1 MPNNK
6 GGKRYKRN
14 KNQVKENKT
23 TRLKD
28 VTQSQEYAQITK
40 CLGNGRF
47 EVLCFDGKKRM
58 ATICGKMR
66 KRVFVNTHEIVLV
79 SLREWQDSKCD
90 IIDKYSAS
98 DVQKLKQKNLIPKS
112 IKLEEKNDLDDEVM
126 DDNLGF
132 VFDYSMPNDDSL
144 SDKSSSEEESED
156 SDSDSDDPSKI
167 DIDDI

>member
-40 CLGNGRF
+40 CLGNCRF
-47 EVLCFDGKKRM
+47 EGLCFDGKKRM
-58 ATICGKMR
+58 ASMCGKMR
-66 KRVFVNTHEIVLV
+66 KRVFVNAHEIVLV
-79 SLREWQDSKCD
+79 SLRDWQDSKCD

-112 IKLEEKNDLDDEVM
+112 IKLEEKMDDEDEVM

-132 VFDYSMPNDDSL
+132 VFDYSMPNEDSL

-156 SDSDSDDPSKI
+156 SDSDDPSKI

>member
-40 CLGNGRF
+40 CLGSCRF

-58 ATICGKMR
+58 ATMCGKMR
-66 KRVFVNTHEIVLV
+66 KKVFVNAHEIVLV
-79 SLREWQDSKCD
+79 SLRDWQDSKCD
-90 IIDKYSAS
+90 IIEKYSAS
-98 DVQKLKQKNLIPKS
+98 DVQKLKQKNLIPKF
-112 IKLEEKNDLDDEVM
+112 IKLEEKNDEDEVM

-144 SDKSSSEEESED
+144 SDKSSSDEESD
-156 SDSDSDDPSKI
+156 DSDSDDPSKI

>member
-6 GGKRYKRN
+6 GGKKYKRN
-14 KNQVKENKT
+14 KNQVQENKT

-28 VTQSQEYAQITK
+28 VNQSQEYAQITK
-40 CLGNGRF
+40 CLGNCRF

-58 ATICGKMR
+58 AIMCGKMR
-66 KRVFVNTHEIVLV
+66 KRVFVNAKEIVLV
-79 SLREWQDSKCD
+79 SLRDWQDSKCD

-112 IKLEEKNDLDDEVM
+112 IKLEEKNDLDDEIM

-132 VFDYSMPNDDSL
+132 VFDYSMPNEDSL
-144 SDKSSSEEESED
+144 SDKSSSEEESD
-156 SDSDSDDPSKI
+156 DSDSDDPSKI

>member
-6 GGKRYKRN
+6 GGKKYKRN
-14 KNQVKENKT
+14 KNQVQENKN

-28 VTQSQEYAQITK
+28 VNQSQEYAQITK
-40 CLGNGRF
+40 CLGNCRF

-58 ATICGKMR
+58 AIMCGKMR
-66 KRVFVNTHEIVLV
+66 KRVFVNAHEIVLV

-90 IIDKYSAS
+90 IIEKYSAS
-98 DVQKLKQKNLIPKS
+98 DVMKLKQKNLIPKS
-112 IKLEEKNDLDDEVM
+112 IKLEEKNDLDDEIM

-132 VFDYSMPNDDSL
+132 VFDYSMPNEDSL
-144 SDKSSSEEESED
+144 SDKSSSEEESD
-156 SDSDSDDPSKI
+156 DSDSDDPSKI

>member
-14 KNQVKENKT
+14 KNQVQENKT

-28 VTQSQEYAQITK
+28 VNQSQEYAQITK

-58 ATICGKMR
+58 ATMCGKMR
-66 KRVFVNTHEIVLV
+66 KRIFVNTHEIVLV
-79 SLREWQDSKCD
+79 SLRDWQDSKCD
-90 IIDKYSAS
+90 IIDKYNAS
-98 DVQKLKQKNLIPKS
+98 DVQKLRQKNLIPKF
-112 IKLEEKNDLDDEVM
+112 IKLEEKNDDDEIM

-132 VFDYSMPNDDSL
+132 VFDYSMPNEDSL
-144 SDKSSSEEESED
+144 SDKSSSDEESASESESENED
-156 SDSDSDDPSKI
+156 KI

>member
-6 GGKRYKRN
+6 GGKKYKRN
-14 KNQVKENKT
+14 KNQVQENKN

-28 VTQSQEYAQITK
+28 VNQSQEYAQITK
-40 CLGNGRF
+40 CLGNCRF

-58 ATICGKMR
+58 AIMCGKMR
-66 KRVFVNTHEIVLV
+66 KRVFVNAHEIVLV

-98 DVQKLKQKNLIPKS
+98 DVQKLKQKNIIPKS
-112 IKLEEKNDLDDEVM
+112 IKLEEKMDDEDEVM

-132 VFDYSMPNDDSL
+132 VFDYSMPNEDSL
-144 SDKSSSEEESED
+144 SDKSSSEEE
-156 SDSDSDDPSKI
+156 SDSDDPSKI

>member
-1 MPNNK
+1 MPNKK
-6 GGKRYKRN
+6 GGKKYKRN
-14 KNQVKENKT
+14 KNQVQENKT

-28 VTQSQEYAQITK
+28 ETQSQEYAQITK
-40 CLGNGRF
+40 CLGNCRF
-47 EVLCFDGKKRM
+47 DVLCFDGKARM
-58 ATICGKMR
+58 ASICGKMR
-66 KRVFVNTHEIVLV
+66 KRVFVNAHEIVLV
-79 SLREWQDSKCD
+79 SLRVWQDSKCD
-90 IIDKYSAS
+90 IIDKYNAS
-98 DVQKLKQKNLIPKS
+98 DVQKLKQNNLIPKF
-112 IKLEEKNDLDDEVM
+112 IKLEEKNDDEDEVM

>member
-6 GGKRYKRN
+6 GGKKYKRN
-14 KNQVKENKT
+14 KNQVQENKT

-40 CLGNGRF
+40 CLGNCRF

-58 ATICGKMR
+58 AIMCGKMR
-66 KRVFVNTHEIVLV
+66 KRVFVNAHEIVLV

-112 IKLEEKNDLDDEVM
+112 IKLEEKNDLDDEIM

-132 VFDYSMPNDDSL
+132 VFDYSMPNEDSL
-144 SDKSSSEEESED
+144 SDKSSSEEESD
-156 SDSDSDDPSKI
+156 DSDSDDPSKI

>member
-6 GGKRYKRN
+6 GGKKYKRN
-14 KNQVKENKT
+14 KNQVQENKT

-28 VTQSQEYAQITK
+28 VDQFQEYAQITK
-40 CLGNGRF
+40 CLGNCRF

-58 ATICGKMR
+58 AIMCGKMR
-66 KRVFVNTHEIVLV
+66 KRVFVNAHEIVLV
-79 SLREWQDSKCD
+79 SLREWQDSICD
-90 IIDKYSAS
+90 IIHKYSAS

-144 SDKSSSEEESED
+144 SDKSSSDEESED
-156 SDSDSDDPSKI
+156 TDSDDNKI

>member
-40 CLGNGRF
+40 CLGSCRF

-58 ATICGKMR
+58 ATMCGKMR
-66 KRVFVNTHEIVLV
+66 KKVFVNAHEIVLV
-79 SLREWQDSKCD
+79 SLRDWQDSKCD
-90 IIDKYSAS
+90 IIEKYSAS

-144 SDKSSSEEESED
+144 SDKSSSDEESD
-156 SDSDSDDPSKI
+156 DSDSDDPSKI

>member
-6 GGKRYKRN
+6 GGKKYKRN
-14 KNQVKENKT
+14 KNQVQENKT

-40 CLGNGRF
+40 CLGNCRF

-58 ATICGKMR
+58 AIMCGKMR
-66 KRVFVNTHEIVLV
+66 KRVFVNAHEIVLV

-90 IIDKYSAS
+90 IIHKYSAS

-112 IKLEEKNDLDDEVM
+112 IKLEEKKDLDDEIM

-132 VFDYSMPNDDSL
+132 VFDYSMPNEDSL
-144 SDKSSSEEESED
+144 SDKSSSEEESD
-156 SDSDSDDPSKI
+156 VSDSDDPSKI

>member
-40 CLGNGRF
+40 CLGSCRF

-58 ATICGKMR
+58 ATMCGKMR
-66 KRVFVNTHEIVLV
+66 KKVFVNAHEIVLV
-79 SLREWQDSKCD
+79 SLRDWQDSKCD
-90 IIDKYSAS
+90 IIEKYSAS
-98 DVQKLKQKNLIPKS
+98 DVQKLKQKNLIPKF
-112 IKLEEKNDLDDEVM
+112 IKLEEKNDEDEVM

-132 VFDYSMPNDDSL
+132 VFDYSMPNEDSL
-144 SDKSSSEEESED
+144 SDKSSSDEESD
-156 SDSDSDDPSKI
+156 DSDSDDPSKI

>member
-6 GGKRYKRN
+6 GGKKYKRN
-14 KNQVKENKT
+14 KNQVQENKT

-28 VTQSQEYAQITK
+28 VNQSQEYAQITK
-40 CLGNGRF
+40 CLGNCRF

-58 ATICGKMR
+58 AIMCGKMR
-66 KRVFVNTHEIVLV
+66 KRVFVNAHEIVLV

-112 IKLEEKNDLDDEVM
+112 IKLEEKNDLDDEIM

-144 SDKSSSEEESED
+144 SDKSSSEEESD
-156 SDSDSDDPSKI
+156 DTDSDDPSKI

>member
-6 GGKRYKRN
+6 GGKKYKRN
-14 KNQVKENKT
+14 KNQVQENKN

-28 VTQSQEYAQITK
+28 VTQFQEYAQITK
-40 CLGNGRF
+40 CLGNCRF

-58 ATICGKMR
+58 AIMCGKMR
-66 KRVFVNTHEIVLV
+66 KRVFVNAHEIVLV

-112 IKLEEKNDLDDEVM
+112 IKLEEKNDLDDEIM

-132 VFDYSMPNDDSL
+132 VFDYSMPNEDSL
-144 SDKSSSEEESED
+144 SDKSSSEEESD
-156 SDSDSDDPSKI
+156 DSDSDDPSKI

>member
-6 GGKRYKRN
+6 GGKKYKRN
-14 KNQVKENKT
+14 KNQVQENKN

-28 VTQSQEYAQITK
+28 DNQLQEYAQITK
-40 CLGNGRF
+40 CFGNCRF
-47 EVLCFDGKKRM
+47 EVLCFDGKTRM
-58 ATICGKMR
+58 AIICGKMR
-66 KRVFVNTHEIVLV
+66 KRVFVNAHEIVLV

-112 IKLEEKNDLDDEVM
+112 IKLEEKNDLDDEIM

-144 SDKSSSEEESED
+144 SDKSSSEEESD
-156 SDSDSDDPSKI
+156 DTDSDDPSKI

>member
-6 GGKRYKRN
+6 GGKKYKRN
-14 KNQVKENKT
+14 KNQVQENKN

-28 VTQSQEYAQITK
+28 VNQLQEYAQITK
-40 CLGNGRF
+40 CLGNCRF

-58 ATICGKMR
+58 AIMCGKMR
-66 KRVFVNTHEIVLV
+66 KRVFVNAHEIVLV

-112 IKLEEKNDLDDEVM
+112 IKLEEKNDLDDEIM

-144 SDKSSSEEESED
+144 SDKSYSEEESD
-156 SDSDSDDPSKI
+156 DSDSDDPSKI

>member
-40 CLGNGRF
+40 CLGSCRF

-58 ATICGKMR
+58 ATMCGKMR
-66 KRVFVNTHEIVLV
+66 KKVFVNAHEIVLV
-79 SLREWQDSKCD
+79 SLRDWQDSKCD
-90 IIDKYSAS
+90 IIEKYSAS
-98 DVQKLKQKNLIPKS
+98 DVQKLKQKNLIPKF
-112 IKLEEKNDLDDEVM
+112 IKLEEKNDEDEVM

-132 VFDYSMPNDDSL
+132 VFDYSMPNEDSL
-144 SDKSSSEEESED
+144 SDKSSSEEESD
-156 SDSDSDDPSKI
+156 DSDSDDPSKI

>member
-6 GGKRYKRN
+6 GGKKYKRN
-14 KNQVKENKT
+14 KNQVQENKT

-40 CLGNGRF
+40 CLGNCRF

-58 ATICGKMR
+58 AIMCGKMR
-66 KRVFVNTHEIVLV
+66 KRVFVNAHEIVLV

-112 IKLEEKNDLDDEVM
+112 IKLEEKMDDENEIM

-132 VFDYSMPNDDSL
+132 VFDYSMPNEDSL
-144 SDKSSSEEESED
+144 SDKSSSEEESD
-156 SDSDSDDPSKI
+156 TDSDDPSKI

>member
-6 GGKRYKRN
+6 GGKKYKRN
-14 KNQVKENKT
+14 KNQVQENKN

-28 VTQSQEYAQITK
+28 VNQLQEYAQITK
-40 CLGNGRF
+40 CLGNCRF

-58 ATICGKMR
+58 AIMCGKMR
-66 KRVFVNTHEIVLV
+66 KRVFVNAHEIVLV

-112 IKLEEKNDLDDEVM
+112 IKLEEKMDDENEIM

-132 VFDYSMPNDDSL
+132 VFDYSMPNEDSL
-144 SDKSSSEEESED
+144 SDKSSSEEESD
-156 SDSDSDDPSKI
+156 DSDSDDPSKI